1 MKSYENNVFLPFLQ
15 LFGIKHVIVRKKCI
29 ILQRKQIHGKMRDF
43 ETEKAKEMVLHILN
57 VTGGADFYH
66 IVKILYFAEM
76 KHLARYGVGFVP
88 GGFSALEYGPVPM
101 DVYEL
106 LNHCSES
113 DPYKKLSGV
122 AKNIFTAKRDADL
135 DYLSEAEIESI
146 DESIKENVSLSF
158 YALLKKS
165 HDEAWTAAGKSGK
178 LSPILIAKVG
188 GASEGMLEFVEE
200 QMEIDMALS

>member
-1 MKSYENNVFLPFLQ
+1 
-15 LFGIKHVIVRKKCI
+15 
-29 ILQRKQIHGKMRDF
+29 MRDF

-57 VTGGADFYH
+57 VTGGADVYH

-113 DPYKKLSGV
+113 DPYRKLSGV
-122 AKNIFTAKRDADL
+122 AKTYSLQKEMPIWTICRKR
-135 DYLSEAEIESI
+135 
-146 DESIKENVSLSF
+146 K
-158 YALLKKS
+158 LKP
-165 HDEAWTAAGKSGK
+165 
-178 LSPILIAKVG
+178 LMNP
-188 GASEGMLEFVEE
+188 
-200 QMEIDMALS
+200 